1 MEVAVCRGVEGA
13 GDGKGHAEAR
23 GGRGGGRAGRVG
35 ERGAVRG
42 EVRAAEF
49 DRGVRTLRHEVQRD
63 PDDVMLRRVRVRD
76 FLADVDLDVER
87 LARLRGRG
95 RGDGGDVLFRL
106 PVGGLDGGGKCGAHG
121 VDSSKVGDPAQPP
134 SRARRRCAGSGS
146 AGGTVYASRAERAA
160 A

>member
-42 EVRAAEF
+42 EVRAAEL

-63 PDDVMLRRVRVRD
+63 PDDAAMAGTCFSAFQSAVLT
-76 FLADVDLDVER
+76 VEER
-87 LARLRGRG
+87 GAFMAR
-95 RGDGGDVLFRL
+95 
-106 PVGGLDGGGKCGAHG
+106 
-121 VDSSKVGDPAQPP
+121 DSSRFGNPWQPV
-134 SRARRRCAGSGS
+134 A
-146 AGGTVYASRAERAA
+146 VYASCAERADA
-160 A
+160 